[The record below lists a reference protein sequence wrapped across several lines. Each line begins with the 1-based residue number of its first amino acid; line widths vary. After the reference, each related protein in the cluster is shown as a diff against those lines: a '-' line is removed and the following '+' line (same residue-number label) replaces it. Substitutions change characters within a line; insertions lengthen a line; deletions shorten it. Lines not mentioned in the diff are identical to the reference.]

1 MSAAARVTAPVPAP
15 GDRDGARP
23 GHRRT
28 WLIGALVA
36 AVALLAGSVAGTVA
50 WARADLAGA
59 SAGSTG
65 SVGTV
70 PRLGGAGSHGGTTAG
85 RISTA
90 VPALP
95 GTTVQVT
102 AVDMGSMMGRARMRL
117 VVDRAS
123 VPAGT
128 VSLVLRNAGFKAH
141 ELVVLPLADG
151 QQPGTRAVGADQKVD
166 ETGSLGEAS
175 RAGAA
180 GAGDGVEP
188 GTAGWVTLV
197 LPAGRYELVCN
208 LPGHYAAGMY
218 AELTVD

>member
-1 MSAAARVTAPVPAP
+1 MSAATQVPPSPPAP
-15 GDRDGARP
+15 DGRVGARP
-23 GHRRT
+23 GHRRA
-28 WLIGALVA
+28 WLVGALVA

-50 WARADLAGA
+50 WARADLTRA
-59 SAGSTG
+59 SAGSNG
-65 SVGTV
+65 SVGTA
-70 PRLGGAGSHGGTTAG
+70 PRLGGARPQGGLMG
-85 RISTA
+85 GGVSTS
-90 VPALP
+90 VPDLP

-117 VVDRAS
+117 VVDRANA
-123 VPAGT
+123 PAGT
-128 VSLVLRNAGFKAH
+128 VSLVLSNVGFTVH

-151 QQPGTRAVGADQKVD
+151 RQAGTRAVGADQKVD

-175 RAGAA
+175 RTGAA

-188 GTAGWVTLV
+188 GTAGWVSLD

-218 AELTVD
+218 AELSVS